1 MNAGKIIIAL
11 GLVLAAVL
19 IQTTVFQHLQP
30 FGYAPA
36 LGLLMAIAAARYLEA
51 EPALL
56 VGFSGG
62 FLQDLLGGSPLGIWA
77 STFTIVV
84 FITLKIRDREIAGP
98 LAVLAG
104 VFGLTFIGLFTYAIL
119 GTLFG
124 QGIIS
129 RPGVIWDL
137 IIPPLYNVILAYPV
151 FWIAKAAI
159 RPQERMWVS

>member
-19 IQTTVFQHLQP
+19 IQTTVFQYFEP
-30 FGYAPA
+30 FGYTPA
-36 LGLLMAIAAARYLEA
+36 LGLLMAIATARYLEA
-51 EPALL
+51 EAALF

-62 FLQDLLGGSPLGIWA
+62 FLQDLLGASPLGLWA

-104 VFGLTFIGLFTYAIL
+104 VFGLTFIGQFTFAVL

-129 RPGVIWDL
+129 RPGVVWDL
-137 IIPPLYNVILAYPV
+137 IVPALYNVILAYPV

-159 RPQERMWVS
+159 RPKERTWVS

>member
-1 MNAGKIIIAL
+1 MTAGKIIIAL

-36 LGLLMAIAAARYLEA
+36 LGLLMAIATARYLEA
-51 EPALL
+51 EPALF

-62 FLQDLLGGSPLGIWA
+62 FLQDLLGGSPLGLWA
-77 STFTIVV
+77 STFAIVV

-98 LAVLAG
+98 LVVLAG
-104 VFGLTFIGLFTYAIL
+104 VFGLTFVGLFTYAVL

-129 RPGVIWDL
+129 RPGVVWDL
-137 IIPPLYNVILAYPV
+137 IVPALYNVILAYPV
-151 FWIAKAAI
+151 FWVAKAAI
-159 RPQERMWVS
+159 RPQDRTWAS